1 MIFFYNSGWFL
12 QYQNFFCMSS
22 VGKMNVSLKI
32 LSESYLS
39 PEGLEKTSSDI
50 SNNTFAK
57 ETGIIKLFY

>member
-1 MIFFYNSGWFL
+1 
-12 QYQNFFCMSS
+12 MSS

-50 SNNTFAK
+50 PNNTFAK
-57 ETGIIKLFY
+57 EMGIIKLFY

>member
-1 MIFFYNSGWFL
+1 
-12 QYQNFFCMSS
+12 MSS

-50 SNNTFAK
+50 PNNTFAK

>member
-1 MIFFYNSGWFL
+1 MIFFIILAGFCSNRI
-12 QYQNFFCMSS
+12 FFYMSS

-50 SNNTFAK
+50 PNNTFAK

>member
-1 MIFFYNSGWFL
+1 MIFFYNSGWFW

-39 PEGLEKTSSDI
+39 PEGLEKTFIDF
-50 SNNTFAK
+50 SNNPFAK
-57 ETGIIKLFY
+57 ETGIIKLFH

>member
-1 MIFFYNSGWFL
+1 
-12 QYQNFFCMSS
+12 MSS

-57 ETGIIKLFY
+57 EMGIIKLFY